1 LPATATLF
9 KAQQPYTYQLVPVKT
24 FLKTAEINP
33 QHKQAI
39 STLPSGTYIARGT
52 PLTLGNL
59 QDNHFPVLSGLN
71 PGDLVA
77 TSGSA
82 MLSNGTPVS
91 IRSDK

>member
-1 LPATATLF
+1 MMSKLP
-9 KAQQPYTYQLVPVKT
+9 P
-24 FLKTAEINP
+24 
-33 QHKQAI
+33 
-39 STLPSGTYIARGT
+39 GTHIARGT
-52 PLTLGNL
+52 PLRLGNL

-91 IRSDK
+91 IRYDK